1 MRMSMRMRMRMQ
13 RHDYPNI
20 GETLYSAELP
30 NGLRLRVVPKKGFA
44 TFYAAFAA
52 NYGGADRRF
61 ELDGETID
69 TPAGVAHFLEHK
81 MFDLPDG
88 DSAMNLLSA
97 NGAEPN
103 AFTSSDMT
111 CYYFQCTKSFEENLR
126 LLLHFVSTPYSRRRR
141 CRRSRA

>member
-1 MRMSMRMRMRMQ
+1 M
-13 RHDYPNI
+13 
-20 GETLYSAELP
+20 
-30 NGLRLRVVPKKGFA
+30 
-44 TFYAAFAA
+44 
-52 NYGGADRRF
+52 
-61 ELDGETID
+61 
-69 TPAGVAHFLEHK
+69 AHFLEHK

-126 LLLHFVSTPYSRRRR
+126 LL
-141 CRRSRA
+141 

>member
-1 MRMSMRMRMRMQ
+1 MRMTMQ

-61 ELDGETID
+61 ELDGEAID

-126 LLLHFVSTPYSRRRR
+126 VFHAGDGAEGAGHN
-141 CRRSRA
+141 RAGNPHGRG

>member
-1 MRMSMRMRMRMQ
+1 MRMRMTMQ

-61 ELDGETID
+61 R
-69 TPAGVAHFLEHK
+69 AGRRGHRH
-81 MFDLPDG
+81 PG
-88 DSAMNLLSA
+88 GR
-97 NGAEPN
+97 GA
-103 AFTSSDMT
+103 FS
-111 CYYFQCTKSFEENLR
+111 
-126 LLLHFVSTPYSRRRR
+126 
-141 CRRSRA
+141 

>member
-1 MRMSMRMRMRMQ
+1 MTMTMQ

-61 ELDGETID
+61 ELDGEAID
-69 TPAGVAHFLEHK
+69 IFL
-81 MFDLPDG
+81 
-88 DSAMNLLSA
+88 STRCS
-97 NGAEPN
+97 
-103 AFTSSDMT
+103 T
-111 CYYFQCTKSFEENLR
+111 CRTATAR
-126 LLLHFVSTPYSRRRR
+126 
-141 CRRSRA
+141 